1 MLLSLQALF
10 LISGAMFFVIGSLGL
25 LRFPD
30 TASRLHALTKVDNL
44 GLGLLVCG
52 LLLGTE
58 QGIWALKLLLIWLL
72 TIAAS
77 ALAGHL
83 VLNQTPHHPPSPRS
97 GEDHD

>member
-1 MLLSLQALF
+1 MLLSLQALL

-83 VLNQTPHHPPSPRS
+83 VLSQTPHHPPSPHS